1 MINTLFFFSIRNC
14 AVHQNTR
21 TSICESKM
29 NAIAHAQLAFQIL
42 TLQKKNIQNDSVK
55 FLEVEKYVHDKWQII
70 LANNNSTNSNLHNL
84 MIIQENNTVLLMMLN
99 TFSHL
104 QMKTYFL
111 LEIGHIHLVIA
122 IAYCLTVLIQMFHPL
137 RNTMVSEVAWYLET
151 EYICMCLLVCRMYIH
166 MYVCM
171 IRLMG

>member
-84 MIIQENNTVLLMMLN
+84 MIIQENNTVLLN
-99 TFSHL
+99 DA
-104 QMKTYFL
+104 QYL
-111 LEIGHIHLVIA
+111 LSSTNENLLPAGNWAHSSCDSDSILS
-122 IAYCLTVLIQMFHPL
+122 YCFDS
-137 RNTMVSEVAWYLET
+137 NVSSFTEHYGIWGGMISWNRIYLHVST
-151 EYICMCLLVCRMYIH
+151 GM
-166 MYVCM
+166 
-171 IRLMG
+171 